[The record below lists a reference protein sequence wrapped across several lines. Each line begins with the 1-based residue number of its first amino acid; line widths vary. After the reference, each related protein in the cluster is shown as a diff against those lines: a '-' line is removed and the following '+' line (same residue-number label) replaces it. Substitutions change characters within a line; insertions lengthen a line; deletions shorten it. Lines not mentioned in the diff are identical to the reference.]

1 MMHHPMK
8 RYFVRPAKPDDM
20 EAVYGLIAKQQAAD
34 YGQVLRTLDDLRK
47 IWQTIDIEVDTCTAH
62 ADGHLAGYAELL
74 EGDSPYIYLAE
85 RGNVDL
91 AFQLLRILEDKAV
104 AHKTE
109 KVKLF
114 TKISEKNNTLLQ
126 LFASNGY
133 RSNLSFLMMELE
145 MDEPPPAP
153 EPVDGIHIRQFVQGQ
168 DEQGT
173 YQADEEAAEDKGY
186 HTPLS
191 YDDWVKRLR
200 MDKESFDPGLW
211 FLACEGNEIAG
222 VALNVYDRE
231 TNMGWVDHLS
241 VRRAWRR
248 RGIGRALL
256 LHSFGEFYQRGV
268 RHVKLNV
275 DSKSLTNA
283 PRLYEQVGMKKI
295 QQYHIYTKEIDGVPP
310 RF

>member
-1 MMHHPMK
+1 MRHHPMK
-8 RYFVRPAKPDDM
+8 RYFVRPAKPDDI
-20 EAVYGLIAKQQAAD
+20 EAVHELIAKQHVAD
-34 YGQVLRTLDDLRK
+34 YGQVLSTLDDLQK
-47 IWQTIDIEVDTCTAH
+47 IWQSINIETDTCTAH
-62 ADGHLAGYAELL
+62 ANGQLAGYAELL

-91 AFQLLRILEDKAV
+91 AFQLLNILEDKAV

-114 TKISEKNNTLLQ
+114 TKISERNNTLLQ

-133 RSNLSFLMMELE
+133 KSNISFLMMELE
-145 MDEPPPAP
+145 MDGPPPA
-153 EPVDGIHIRQFVQGQ
+153 EEHVNGITIRQFVKNQ

-191 YDDWVKRLR
+191 YDDWAKRMR
-200 MDKESFDPGLW
+200 MDKESFDPGIW
-211 FLACEGNEIAG
+211 FLACAENEIAG
-222 VALNVYDRE
+222 VALNMYDKDS
-231 TNMGWVDHLS
+231 NVGWVDHLS

-248 RGIGRALL
+248 KGIGRALL
-256 LHSFGEFYQRGV
+256 LHSFGEFYRRGV
-268 RHVKLNV
+268 RTVKLNV

-295 QQYHIYTKEIDGVPP
+295 QQYHIYTKEIDNKVS
-310 RF
+310 

>member
-1 MMHHPMK
+1 MK
-8 RYFVRPAKPDDM
+8 RYFVRPAKPDDI
-20 EAVYGLIAKQQAAD
+20 EAVHDLIAKQHVVD

-47 IWQTIDIEVDTCTAH
+47 IWQSINIETDTCTAH
-62 ADGHLAGYAELL
+62 ANGQLAGYAELL

-91 AFQLLRILEDKAV
+91 AFQLLNILEDIAV

-114 TKISEKNNTLLQ
+114 TKISERNNTLLQ

-133 RSNLSFLMMELE
+133 KSNLSFLMMELE
-145 MDEPPPAP
+145 MDGPPPEP
-153 EPVDGIHIRQFVQGQ
+153 EHIEGITIRPFVKGQ

-173 YQADEEAAEDKGY
+173 YEADEEAAEDKGY

-191 YDDWVKRLR
+191 YDDWVKRMR
-200 MDKESFDPGLW
+200 IDKESFDPGLW

-222 VALNVYDRE
+222 VALNVYDDK
-231 TNMGWVDHLS
+231 TSLGWVDHLS

-256 LHSFGEFYQRGV
+256 LHSFGEFYRRGV

-283 PRLYEQVGMKKI
+283 PRLYAQVGMKTI
-295 QQYHIYTKEIDGVPP
+295 QQYHIYTKEIDNKVS
-310 RF
+310 

>member
-1 MMHHPMK
+1 MK
-8 RYFVRPAKPDDM
+8 RYFVRPAKPEDI
-20 EAVYGLIAKQQAAD
+20 EAVHDLVAKQHAAD
-34 YGQVLRTLDDLRK
+34 YGQALRTLDDLRN
-47 IWQTIDIEVDTCTAH
+47 IWQNINIETDTCTAH

-104 AHKTE
+104 GHRAE

-114 TKISEKNNTLLQ
+114 TKISERNNTLLQ

-133 RSNLSFLMMELE
+133 RSNLSFIMMELE
-145 MDEPPPAP
+145 MDAPPPAP
-153 EPVDGIHIRQFVQGQ
+153 EPVEGITIRTFVRGQ

-191 YDDWVKRLR
+191 FEDWSKRMR
-200 MDKESFDPGLW
+200 MEKESFDPTLW
-211 FLACEGNEIAG
+211 FLAFEGNEIAG
-222 VALNVYDRE
+222 AALNVYDRE
-231 TNMGWVDHLS
+231 TNLGWVDHLS

-256 LHSFGEFYQRGV
+256 LHSFGEFYRRGI
-268 RHVKLNV
+268 RRVKLNV

-283 PRLYEQVGMKKI
+283 PRLYEQVGMKTI

>member
-1 MMHHPMK
+1 MHHYPMK
-8 RYFVRPAKPDDM
+8 RYFVRPAKPEDI
-20 EAVYGLIAKQQAAD
+20 EAVHTLIAKQQVAD
-34 YGQVLRTLDDLRK
+34 YGQALRTVDDLRK
-47 IWQTIDIEVDTCTAH
+47 IWQNINIEVDTCTAH

-104 AHKTE
+104 AHKT
-109 KVKLF
+109 KNVKLF

-153 EPVDGIHIRQFVQGQ
+153 EEVEGISIRPFVRGQ

-186 HTPLS
+186 HTPLT
-191 YDDWVKRLR
+191 YEGWAKRMR
-200 MDKESFDPGLW
+200 MELESFDPGLW
-211 FLACEGNEIAG
+211 FLAFEGNEIAG
-222 VALNVYDRE
+222 VALNVYDAE
-231 TNMGWVDHLS
+231 SNIGWVDHLS

-256 LHSFGEFYQRGV
+256 LHSFGEFYRRGI

-283 PRLYEQVGMKKI
+283 PRLYQQVGMNTV
-295 QQYHIYTKEIDGVPP
+295 QQYHIYTKEIDGVSP

>member
-1 MMHHPMK
+1 MHHHPMK
-8 RYFVRPAKPDDM
+8 KYFVRPAKPDDI
-20 EAVYGLIAKQQAAD
+20 ESVYDLIAKQNVAD
-34 YGQVLRTLDDLRK
+34 YGQALRTMDDLQK
-47 IWQTIDIEVDTCTAH
+47 IWQNLNLETDTCTAH
-62 ADGHLAGYAELL
+62 ADGYLAGYAELL

-91 AFQLLRILEDKAV
+91 AFQLLNIMEEKAV

-114 TKISEKNNTLLQ
+114 AKISERNNTLLQ

-133 RSNLSFLMMELE
+133 KSNLSFLMMELE
-145 MDEPPPAP
+145 MNEPPPAP
-153 EPVDGIHIRQFVQGQ
+153 EQVEGIAIRPFVSGQ
-168 DEQGT
+168 DEQAT
-173 YQADEEAAEDKGY
+173 YHADEEAAEDKGY
-186 HTPLS
+186 HDPLS
-191 YDDWVKRLR
+191 YEEWIKRMR

-211 FLACEGNEIAG
+211 CLAWAGNEIAG
-222 VALNVYDRE
+222 VALNVQDKE
-231 TNMGWVDHLS
+231 SNTGWVDHLS

-268 RHVKLNV
+268 RRVKLNV

-283 PRLYEQVGMKKI
+283 PRLYEQVGMKTI
-295 QQYHIYTKEIDGVPP
+295 QQYHIYTKEI
-310 RF
+310 

>member
-1 MMHHPMK
+1 MHHYPMK
-8 RYFVRPAKPDDM
+8 RYFVRPAKPEDI
-20 EAVYGLIAKQQAAD
+20 EAVHTLIAKQQVAD
-34 YGQVLRTLDDLRK
+34 YGQALRTVDDLRK
-47 IWQTIDIEVDTCTAH
+47 IWQNINIEVDTCTAH

-104 AHKTE
+104 AHKT
-109 KVKLF
+109 KNVRLF

-153 EPVDGIHIRQFVQGQ
+153 EEVEGISIRPFVRGQ

-186 HTPLS
+186 HTPLT
-191 YDDWVKRLR
+191 YEGWAKRMR
-200 MDKESFDPGLW
+200 MDQESFDPGLW
-211 FLACEGNEIAG
+211 FLAFEGNEIAG
-222 VALNVYDRE
+222 VALNVYDAE
-231 TNMGWVDHLS
+231 SNIGWVDHLS

-256 LHSFGEFYQRGV
+256 LHSFGEFYRRGI

-283 PRLYEQVGMKKI
+283 PRLYQQVGMNTV
-295 QQYHIYTKEIDGVPP
+295 QQYHIYTKEIDGVSP